1 MNRFQSIIQE
11 RHDGMSVSEY
21 LATFRLGKPSIYK
34 LNQAKAVM
42 INGVVRP
49 FSSILRTGHRITID
63 EAVFSEAMV
72 FRETL
77 PDPVILYEDDYV
89 IVIDKPAGFLV
100 HADGATEK
108 PDVVSM
114 LAKHFAKLGFQGPI
128 RYLHR
133 LDELTT
139 GCLMIAKSILVQAKL
154 SEEWDHELVVKTYLA
169 VVEGQMTHPQG
180 TIDSP
185 IGADRHNSNRF
196 RISETGKPAV
206 TDYQV
211 VDVIGNRSLVR
222 LRLHTGRTH
231 QIRVHLAS
239 IGHPVVG
246 DPLYGNPARDGRML
260 LHSES
265 ISYRDPATDQPVKI
279 VSPLP
284 RGFWATHGPKE
295 EE

>member
-1 MNRFQSIIQE
+1 MNRYQAIADQ

-21 LATFRLGKPSIYK
+21 LATFHLGKPNIYK

-42 INGVVRP
+42 INGSVRP
-49 FSSILRTGHRITID
+49 FSSVIRAGHRIDVD
-63 EAVFSEAMV
+63 ESIFQESLV
-72 FRETL
+72 FRENVAQPT
-77 PDPVILYEDDYV
+77 ILYEDEYV
-89 IVIDKPAGFLV
+89 IVIDKPAGYLV
-100 HADGATEK
+100 HADGATDK

-114 LAKHFAKLGFQGPI
+114 LASHVAKLGFQGPI

-139 GCLMIAKSILVQAKL
+139 GCLLIAKSILVQAKL
-154 SEEWDHELVVKTYLA
+154 AEEWDHEQVVKTYIA
-169 VVEGQMTHPQG
+169 VVEGKLTHTIG
-180 TIDSP
+180 TIDQP
-185 IGADRHNSNRF
+185 IGADRHNAARF

-246 DPLYGNPARDGRML
+246 DPLYGNSARDGRML

-265 ISYRDPATDQPVKI
+265 ISYRDPATDRLVKI

-284 RGFWATHGPKE
+284 RGFWATQGPKE